1 MQQTEKKARETW
13 GSRFGFIMAAAGS
26 AVGLGNIWRFPY
38 LTGMN
43 GGGAFIV
50 IYLGCILFVGLSI
63 MLAEFTVG
71 RKTGLAAVGAYK
83 SQNRNWTFAGALGV
97 LSGFFIMGFYP
108 VVGGWSLAYMVKSV
122 TGLLAAPEAIGDY
135 FGAFIGAPVEPLVWM
150 VIYLAVNIFI
160 VAKGVA
166 GGIEAAGKVL
176 MPSLFVLFIFLIFR
190 SVSLPGAGAGLSYI
204 FKPDWSIVTGQ
215 TFLAAL
221 GQAFFSLSLGMGC
234 MITYGSYLS
243 KKENLPS
250 NALTVVSM
258 DTAVALMAAIAIFPA
273 LFAFGGEPAAG
284 PGLVFVVVPQ
294 IFAQMGGMGVLFS
307 VIFFLALTIAALTSS
322 VSLLEVVVAYLMDEK
337 GVARR
342 TATYVASAV
351 MCVMC
356 ILSSLSMGVMSGFTV
371 LGVGFFDFFDILTD
385 KIFLAIGGMLLAIFV
400 GWFMDKEELK
410 AEVTNNGEVSFG
422 LFEAWYFMVKYVI
435 PVLIAVVAYT
445 GITAIAQKSLM
456 IFGLLVI
463 VVLAI
468 FSKKL

>member
-1 MQQTEKKARETW
+1 MQQTEKKARENW
-13 GSRFGFIMAAAGS
+13 GSRFGFLMAAAGS

-63 MLAEFTVG
+63 MLAEFAVG

-83 SQNRNWTFAGALGV
+83 AQNRNWTFAGALGV

-135 FGAFIGAPVEPLVWM
+135 FGAFISAPVEPLVWM
-150 VIYLAVNIFI
+150 VIYLAINIFI

-166 GGIEAAGKVL
+166 GGIEAAGKIL
-176 MPSLFVLFIFLIFR
+176 MPMLYVLFIFLIFR

-204 FKPDWSIVTGQ
+204 FKPDWSVVTGQ

-234 MITYGSYLS
+234 MITYGSYL
-243 KKENLPS
+243 KKEEKLPD
-250 NALTVVSM
+250 NALIVVSM
-258 DTAVALMAAIAIFPA
+258 DTSVALMAAIAIFPA
-273 LFAFGGEPAAG
+273 LFAFGVEPAAG

-337 GVARR
+337 GMARKP
-342 TATYVASAV
+342 ATYITSAI

-356 ILSSLSMGVMSGFTV
+356 ILSSLSMGVMSGFTIF
-371 LGVGFFDFFDILTD
+371 GVGFFDFFDILTD

-400 GWFMDKEELK
+400 GWFMNKEELK
-410 AEVTNNGEVSFG
+410 TEITNNGTISFG
-422 LFEAWYFMVKYVI
+422 LFEAWYFMIKYVI
-435 PVLIAVVAYT
+435 PVLIAVVAYS

-456 IFGLLVI
+456 IFGILVI
-463 VVLAI
+463 VVMAI

>member
-1 MQQTEKKARETW
+1 
-13 GSRFGFIMAAAGS
+13 
-26 AVGLGNIWRFPY
+26 
-38 LTGMN
+38 
-43 GGGAFIV
+43 
-50 IYLGCILFVGLSI
+50 

-150 VIYLAVNIFI
+150 VVYLAVNIFI

-204 FKPDWSIVTGQ
+204 FKPDWSVVTGQ

-234 MITYGSYLS
+234 MITYGSYLN

-273 LFAFGGEPAAG
+273 LFAFGVEPAAG

-294 IFAQMGGMGVLFS
+294 IFAQMGGMGMLFS

-322 VSLLEVVVAYLMDEK
+322 VSLLEVVVAYLIDEK

-422 LFEAWYFMVKYVI
+422 LFEAWYAMIKYVI

-445 GITAIAQKSLM
+445 GITAIEQKSLM

-463 VVLAI
+463 MVSAI

>member
-1 MQQTEKKARETW
+1 MQQTEKKARESW
-13 GSRFGFIMAAAGS
+13 GSRFGFLMAAAGS

-50 IYLGCILFVGLSI
+50 IYLGCIIFVGLSI
-63 MLAEFTVG
+63 MLAEFAVG

-83 SQNRNWTFAGALGV
+83 AQNKNWTFAGALGV

-108 VVGGWSLAYMVKSV
+108 VVGGWSVAYMVKSV

-135 FGAFIGAPVEPLVWM
+135 FGAFISAPVEPLVWM

-166 GGIEAAGKVL
+166 GGIEAAGKVM
-176 MPSLFVLFIFLIFR
+176 MPMLYVLFIFLIFR

-204 FKPDWSIVTGQ
+204 FKPDWSVVTGQ

-234 MITYGSYLS
+234 MITYGSYLN

-250 NALTVVSM
+250 NALTVVTM
-258 DTAVALMAAIAIFPA
+258 DTSVALMAAIAIFPA
-273 LFAFGGEPAAG
+273 LFAFGVEPAAG

-294 IFAQMGGMGVLFS
+294 IFAQMGGVGVLFS

-337 GVARR
+337 GMERKK
-342 TATYVASAV
+342 ATYITSAI

-356 ILSSLSMGVMSGFTV
+356 ILSSLSMGALSGFTIF
-371 LGVGFFDFFDILTD
+371 GVGFFDFFDILTD

-400 GWFMDKEELK
+400 GWFMNKEELK
-410 AEVTNNGEVSFG
+410 QEVTNNGEVSFG